1 MTNEKPRLIKSLTRK
16 ACIVRVNALVDKR
29 LSLSFEI
36 SFKNEVTKFNA
47 IMENCS
53 AVSSWLIFYQHK
65 VPFAVFLLILSPVS
79 ILLNLSLITSF
90 IATRQVTRNS
100 SNIFIFVLSLYDL
113 TTGAIYMPLMA
124 SILLDFDADDSCI
137 KARVLVSIVGS
148 GHASC
153 FFTVLLAV
161 DRYLHMNPD
170 IQSRPSRIAIIFKK
184 PNIYYL
190 IATANIFFLSVF
202 TIVAFNF
209 NSTLTFTLIAFFTDI
224 LAAYVL
230 IITCLYIKG
239 YLRIR
244 KFADNNPVY
253 EEPVGSARS
262 TPDYVRKLYKTVLV
276 LIVLAFLHY
285 IPICV
290 VHIAAISSF
299 PVLDEKTARE
309 NIVYSYFFEL
319 AMLSSSAGC
328 ITNCIAVFHFNLQAK
343 TWILNK
349 IGKRE
354 VTNHT
359 ISIE

>member
-1 MTNEKPRLIKSLTRK
+1 MSNRKPRFIKSLTRK
-16 ACIVRVNALVDKR
+16 AFSVRVNALIDKHV
-29 LSLSFEI
+29 SFPLEI
-36 SFKNEVTKFNA
+36 SFRNEVNKFNS
-47 IMENCS
+47 IMESCS
-53 AVSSWLIFYQHK
+53 AVLSWLIFYQHK
-65 VPFAVFLLILSPVS
+65 VPFAVILLTLSPIS
-79 ILLNLSLITSF
+79 ILVNLSLVTSF

-100 SNIFIFVLSLYDL
+100 SNIFIFVLSLHDL

-124 SILLDFDADDSCI
+124 SMLLDFNADDSCI
-137 KARVLVSIVGS
+137 KAKVLVSIVGS

-170 IQSRPSRIAIIFKK
+170 IQSRPSRIAMIFKK

-190 IATANIFFLSVF
+190 IAIANVFFLSVF
-202 TIVAFNF
+202 IIAAFNI
-209 NSTLTFTLIAFFTDI
+209 NSTLTFTIIAFFTDI

-230 IITCLYIKG
+230 IITCLYIRG
-239 YLRIR
+239 YIRIR

-253 EEPVGSARS
+253 EEPVGSTRT
-262 TPDYVRKLYKTVLV
+262 TPCYVRKLYKTVLV
-276 LIVLAFLHY
+276 LIILAFLHY
-285 IPICV
+285 IPLFV

-299 PVLDEKTARE
+299 PVRDEKTARE

-319 AMLSSSAGC
+319 AMLLSSAGC
-328 ITNCIAVFHFNLQAK
+328 ITNGVAVLHFNLQAK

-349 IGKRE
+349 IGKRA

-359 ISIE
+359 IATE